1 MKKLKSLKF
10 TNKVKLTANFY
21 SNLPLTKQEPAD
33 TVQTLFLLPYSGTT
47 AVEFKTDQSSIFKE
61 KEIPAL

>member
-33 TVQTLFLLPYSGTT
+33 TDSIYFAILWNYSCR
-47 AVEFKTDQSSIFKE
+47 I
-61 KEIPAL
+61 